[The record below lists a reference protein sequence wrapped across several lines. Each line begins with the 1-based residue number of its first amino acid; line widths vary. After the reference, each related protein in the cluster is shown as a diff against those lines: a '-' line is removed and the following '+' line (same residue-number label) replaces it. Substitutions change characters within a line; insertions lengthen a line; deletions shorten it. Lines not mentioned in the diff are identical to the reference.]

1 MDILVT
7 VAVTLLA
14 IGWIA
19 FVFLR
24 WPPRNRRANPK
35 HPARRHHWGI
45 HFYVGGT
52 GSATGERRDGTG
64 DDWGGGDLGGGG
76 GDSGGGGD
84 GGSGGD

>member
-45 HFYVGGT
+45 SYVGGT

-64 DDWGGGDLGGGG
+64 DDWGGGDWGGGG